1 MNRIVSS
8 EYIAPAVKR
17 IEVEHLEIARKRKPG
32 QFVIVHIDE
41 HGERVPL
48 TLVDSDPEAGTIT
61 LIVQAA
67 GKSTK
72 QLCDKPVGDSI
83 EDVLGPLGH
92 ASEVEKFGTV
102 VVIGGGVGTGVAYPN
117 AVALK
122 KAGNYVISITGAR
135 NKEYVILEEELKK
148 VSDECYITTDD
159 GSYGYHGFTT
169 QKLQEIIDSG
179 TKIDYVL
186 AIGPMP
192 MMRAAVEVTRPYG
205 IKTVVSLNT
214 IMVDGTGMCGG
225 CRAVVGGVAKFAC
238 VDGPEFDGHLVDFDI
253 LMKRGRAYAHEEEE
267 SFCRLDLQV
276 DELLD
281 AEKLEEDKGLSFEEE
296 RIVCRLDLQEERLV
310 PSKAERMKI
319 PRQVMPM
326 QNPKKRIYNFDEVNL
341 GLTEEALVS
350 EAQRCLQCKKPL
362 CVAGCPVNVQIP
374 QFIDKIV
381 QRDYLAAS
389 RIIKEDNVLAEVC
402 SRVCPQSDQC
412 EGHCILEKKGDAVSI
427 GALARYV
434 TSFERVQGLKEVP
447 ELKPK
452 TGKKVAIIGSGPSSL
467 SCSGDLIREGHDVT
481 VFEAL
486 HEFGGVLAY
495 GIPEF
500 RLPKAIVKEDV
511 QGLMDLGV
519 EFRKNVVVGATFTI
533 DELMNEEGYD
543 AVFIG
548 VGAGLPRFMR
558 VPGENLVGIYSSN
571 EFLTRVNL
579 MKAYQFPSYDTPV
592 FDCKDKVVAVIG
604 GGNTALDSVR
614 VSKRLGARAS
624 HIIYRRTEE
633 EMPARLEE
641 IHHAKEE
648 EIIFEFLRN
657 PVEFIGDEKGWLTG
671 MKLEKMELGEPDDSG
686 RRRPVPIEGSEYVMK
701 VDMVVIAVGNGS
713 NPIIQKTTPDL
724 AFNKWGNIIVDDET
738 MQTNRPGVYAGGDI
752 VTGGATVILAAG
764 AGRKAAKAINEY
776 LKTV

>member
-17 IEVEHLEIARKRKPG
+17 IEVEHRAIAQKRKPG

-72 QLCDKPVGDSI
+72 QLCDMAVGESI

-122 KAGNYVISITGAR
+122 EAGNYVISITGAR
-135 NKEYVILEEELKK
+135 NKDYVILEDELKQ

-169 QKLQEIIDSG
+169 QKLQELIDSG
-179 TKIDYVL
+179 KQIDYVL
-186 AIGPMP
+186 AIGPMA
-192 MMRAAVEVTRPYG
+192 MMRAAVEVTRPHD

-225 CRAVVGGVAKFAC
+225 CRVVVGGETKFAC

-253 LMKRGRAYAHEEEE
+253 LIKRGRAYAHEEEE

-276 DELLD
+276 
-281 AEKLEEDKGLSFEEE
+281 EKL
-296 RIVCRLDLQEERLV
+296 V
-310 PSKAERMKI
+310 PTPAERRKI
-319 PRQVMPM
+319 PRQEMPM
-326 QNPKKRIYNFDEVNL
+326 QDAVERIRNFDEVNL
-341 GLTEEALVS
+341 GFLEEALQI
-350 EAQRCLQCKKPL
+350 EAQRCLQCKQPL
-362 CVAGCPVNVQIP
+362 CVAGCPVGVKIP
-374 QFIDKIV
+374 QFIDKIIE
-381 QRDYLAAS
+381 RDYVAAS

-402 SRVCPQSDQC
+402 SRVCPQSEQC
-412 EGHCILEKKGDAVSI
+412 EGHCILTRKGDAVSI

-434 TSFERVQGLKEVP
+434 TTYEREMGMKEAP
-447 ELKPK
+447 KLKPK
-452 TGKKVAIIGSGPSSL
+452 TGKKVAVIGSGPSSL
-467 SCSGDLIREGHDVT
+467 SCAGDLIREGHDVT

-511 QGLMDLGV
+511 QGLIDLGV
-519 EFRKNVVVGATFTI
+519 EFRKNVVVGATYTI
-533 DELMNEEGYD
+533 DELMKEQGYD

-548 VGAGLPRFMR
+548 VGAGLPRFMQ

-579 MKAYQFPSYDTPV
+579 MKAYQFPNYDTPV
-592 FDCKDKVVAVIG
+592 FDCTDKVVAVIG

-614 VSKRLGARAS
+614 VSKRLGARNS
-624 HIIYRRTEE
+624 YIIYRRTEE

-648 EIIFEFLRN
+648 GIIFEFLRN
-657 PVEFIGDEKGWLTG
+657 PVEFIGDEKGWIKG

-686 RRRPVPIEGSEYVMK
+686 RRRPVPIEGSEYVMD

-738 MQTNRPGVYAGGDI
+738 MQTNKAGVYAGGDI
-752 VTGGATVILAAG
+752 VTGGATVILAMG
-764 AGRKAAKAINEY
+764 AGRKAAKAIDAY
-776 LKTV
+776 LQTV